1 MIGIIL
7 AGGKGT
13 RLYPSTKI
21 INKHLINIYDK
32 PMIYYPVSLLILLG
46 IKKIF
51 IVTNKKDLG
60 NFKTVLKVGKNISIN
75 YIIQEKSAGIVD
87 ALKICLPSLKFED
100 AIVLL
105 GDNFI
110 YGSFLINNLKKIF
123 NTNRLKSQALTFFT
137 NRPQLYGVL
146 NNKKTKVIE
155 KPQNYKS
162 GLAVIGVY
170 FFKNKYLKYL
180 NEVKKSKNGE
190 FEISS
195 YLNLLIRNKQ
205 IEFNMLSRSINWWD
219 CGSFE
224 DIYDASTFVKNTQKV
239 NGYKIADLKEVA
251 KTL

>member
-87 ALKICLPSLKFED
+87 ACP
-100 AIVLL
+100 
-105 GDNFI
+105 
-110 YGSFLINNLKKIF
+110 
-123 NTNRLKSQALTFFT
+123 
-137 NRPQLYGVL
+137 
-146 NNKKTKVIE
+146 
-155 KPQNYKS
+155 
-162 GLAVIGVY
+162 
-170 FFKNKYLKYL
+170 FK
-180 NEVKKSKNGE
+180 
-190 FEISS
+190 
-195 YLNLLIRNKQ
+195 
-205 IEFNMLSRSINWWD
+205 M
-219 CGSFE
+219 
-224 DIYDASTFVKNTQKV
+224 
-239 NGYKIADLKEVA
+239 
-251 KTL
+251 